1 MKTACII
8 PALNEEATIGE
19 VLKETMKYVD
29 DVVIVDDGS
38 SDRTADI
45 ARGMGA
51 HVVRHQMNKGVGA
64 AFSTG
69 VKEVL
74 KMGADVVVTLDAD
87 GQFRPEEIPLLIAPI
102 LNDEVDFVT
111 GSRFLNDNTIP
122 ESTWTKRFGNKLFTR
137 IINKLIGSHF
147 TDTQCGF
154 RAYSREALLR
164 LTIFGKFTY
173 TQEVFLDLANKNM
186 RMKEIAIQV
195 KPRRVGKSKV
205 VKNPVHYGL
214 RALKII
220 LQYERDFRP
229 LRFFSMI
236 GLAFLL
242 PGLAMLLFV
251 FVNWLLTGMSSPY
264 TSLISIGGILTL
276 VAIIF
281 LILALIADMNG
292 RQRLLQEELL
302 YLMRKQ
308 SYEQGRGGNNS

>member
-1 MKTACII
+1 MKTVCLI
-8 PALNEEATIGE
+8 PAMNEVETIEE
-19 VLKETMKYVD
+19 VIREVRLYVD
-29 DVVIVDDGS
+29 DVILIDDGS
-38 SDRTADI
+38 TDGTAET
-45 ARGMGA
+45 ARNLGV
-51 HVVRHQMNKGVGA
+51 HVISHQINMGVGA

-69 VKEVL
+69 VREVL
-74 KMGADVVVTLDAD
+74 RSDADIVVTFDAD
-87 GQFRPEEIPLLIAPI
+87 GQFDPKEIPLLMEPIKNDIA
-102 LNDEVDFVT
+102 DFVT
-111 GSRFLNDNTIP
+111 GTRFSEGASTF
-122 ESTWTKRFGNKLFTR
+122 ESTWAKRFGNRLFTR
-137 IINKLIGSHF
+137 IVNRLIGSEF

-164 LTIFGKFTY
+164 LNTFGQFTY
-173 TQEVFLDLANKNM
+173 TQEVFLDLANKKM
-186 RMKEIAIQV
+186 RMMEV
-195 KPRRVGKSKV
+195 PVHVRPRKVGQSKV
-205 VKNPVHYGL
+205 VKSPIHYGL

-220 LQYERDFRP
+220 LQFERDYRP
-229 LRFFSMI
+229 LRFFSLV

-251 FVNWLLTGMSSPY
+251 FFNWLMTGMSSPY
-264 TSLISIGGILTL
+264 TSLIIVGGVLTL

>member
-1 MKTACII
+1 MRTACII
-8 PALNEEATIGE
+8 PAINEEATIGE
-19 VLKETMKYVD
+19 VLSEVMNYVD
-29 DVVIVDDGS
+29 DVVLVDDGS
-38 SDRTADI
+38 TDQTPVI
-45 ARGMGA
+45 ARQMGV
-51 HVVRHQMNKGVGA
+51 HVISHQMNRGVGA

-69 VKEVL
+69 VREVL
-74 KMGADVVVTLDAD
+74 KMDADIVITFDAD

-102 LNDEVDFVT
+102 MNDEVDFVT
-111 GSRFLNDNTIP
+111 GSRFLNDASVP
-122 ESTWTKRFGNKLFTR
+122 DSTWAKRFGNRLFTR
-137 IINKLIGSHF
+137 IVNKLVGSNF

-164 LTIFGKFTY
+164 LTTFGKFTY

-186 RMKEIAIQV
+186 RMMEVPIQV
-195 KPRRVGKSKV
+195 RPRKVGKSKV
-205 VKNPVHYGL
+205 VKNPIHYGL

-229 LRFFSMI
+229 LRFFGLV